1 MRIVSFSGIDGAGK
15 STQIHALETWLR
27 AAGLTTKP
35 LTFWDDVVLLSRF
48 REFISLRAF
57 RGDAGAGTPEQ
68 PINRRDKNVTSWPVT
83 AMRFGF
89 YLIDAV
95 SLRFKIQRMKKR
107 EVDVVIFD
115 RYIYDELANL
125 PTEHWLA
132 RAFICFVLK
141 LAPQPDVAYLI
152 DADPVQARARKPEYP
167 LEFLC
172 RNRESYLALTGI
184 TSHIVVIPP
193 SSVAETEEKMLAA
206 FLAQLSTE
214 ESTFSAMAA
223 MP

>member
-1 MRIVSFSGIDGAGK
+1 MKIVSFSGIDGAGK
-15 STQIHALETWLR
+15 STQINALEAWLR
-27 AAGLTTKP
+27 AAGLTTKL

-48 REFISLRAF
+48 RELISRRAF
-57 RGDAGAGTPEQ
+57 RGDSGAGTPEQ
-68 PINRRDKNVTSWPVT
+68 PINRRDKNVTAWPVT

-95 SLRFKIQRMKKR
+95 SLRFKVHRLRKH

-125 PTEHWLA
+125 PTNNWLA
-132 RAFICFVLK
+132 RAFIGFILK
-141 LAPQPDVAYLI
+141 LSPRPDAAYLI

-167 LEFLC
+167 LEFLR
-172 RNRESYLALTGI
+172 RNRESYLALSRMAG
-184 TSHIVVIPP
+184 HMVVLAP
-193 SSVAETEEKMLAA
+193 SSVAETEERMKAA
-206 FLAQLSTE
+206 FLTLLSAG
-214 ESTFSAMAA
+214 ESKLAAMAA